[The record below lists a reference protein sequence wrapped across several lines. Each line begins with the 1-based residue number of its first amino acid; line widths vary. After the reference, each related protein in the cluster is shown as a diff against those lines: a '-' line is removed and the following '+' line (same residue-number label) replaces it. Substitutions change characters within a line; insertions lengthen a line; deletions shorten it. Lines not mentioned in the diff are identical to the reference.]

1 MFCKKCNSELP
12 EGSKFCQNCG
22 EPVPAPAP
30 VDLESVCPKCKK
42 ILPENTKFCVFC
54 GAPIGEAV
62 EAAAVDTTADTVSLA
77 DNVTPADP
85 VSPVNLTKSA
95 ENVQPSEAVSAIPKM
110 SEPSYVGAGQ
120 QSGVTYSGTTS
131 GTIGYIPAFTPSENT
146 AQSPVIVSNTPAA
159 AAVKTKSAK
168 KPLIIT
174 IVAVL
179 VAALIGGGVL
189 CYFNS
194 ATVLSTF
201 MGKANYA
208 AMVEGNSIKQM
219 AESFDKASLASS
231 IKAYSEFYASFGTVS
246 NMGGYRGMSVPMSDT
261 VMPDDGQSIELSS
274 AFAAFNETMKN
285 YLGANSAEF
294 SLGMSAE
301 LTDEAK
307 SEILKNTDMT
317 EAELDEIVEFINKS
331 KITAGIASSE
341 NSLGYNVA
349 AETSGFKADVRV
361 LLNDA
366 GEFYLV
372 LPFASEKGIM
382 VKLENVNGTDIEIS
396 EPEEAVALEID
407 EKEIERF
414 INEVVETYIENY
426 KDSEIEMEDGEISAA
441 GVSVSGKVLT
451 AEFDSDKIE
460 KLITDI
466 ADKFASDDYFVKKI
480 VEYINNIV
488 IDYSESDLKDDLEDY
503 IDNIRIDSSLSLK
516 LTTVISNTGNVLGKS
531 CELSAGKENSIVF
544 SYVAGGTK
552 ETAFEV
558 KSKGQYTVSVKSE
571 PENDQNCLVTI
582 KMTVINDDEKQTAS
596 LKLKYSDAKTEKFCG
611 RDVYVGKYEMSI
623 DLPDEF
629 ADYNAELAELLDDTS
644 FAVTNSV
651 EENSNSTKLEIK
663 NKTYGS
669 VSVNYVLTVK
679 DDNSALEKPSSVL
692 DFTPYMD
699 GTQPDDDFKNELI
712 DYLKTVRDAI
722 TKQDAGDFGDTVVD
736 RIDDMIGQVDTVS
749 TDALKGLLVDIEND
763 VEEIEKDYTKYGFYF
778 SMEENEDKFEQLS
791 ELAEDYEDLYDEI
804 ESECYYSYSDTIT
817 SEEYKEYQSKLKEL
831 SDRKDAIIA
840 EAAGYTPNPDDLT
853 SIDAL
858 YIISAVTSNG
868 KSDVDD
874 IYSEYY
880 SYFNTEDFYNEAN
893 ELYTDYGELY
903 SDVNDVLY
911 SSKETLTYS
920 EYNEYLERLNALEAR
935 KDELEKKAKIQAGE
949 MQAA

>member
-1 MFCKKCNSELP
+1 MALNAALPRVIKKGNNMFCKKCNSEIP

-22 EPVPAPAP
+22 EPVPAPA
-30 VDLESVCPKCKK
+30 DEGIVCPKCKMT
-42 ILPENTKFCVFC
+42 LPENTKFCAFC
-54 GAPIGEAV
+54 GTPIAEAV
-62 EAAAVDTTADTVSLA
+62 VDTAADTASDNAAVPVSLEKQ
-77 DNVTPADP
+77 
-85 VSPVNLTKSA
+85 S
-95 ENVQPSEAVSAIPKM
+95 VQPATSAIPQM
-110 SEPSYVGAGQ
+110 SEPSYVGAAQ
-120 QSGVTYSGTTS
+120 QVAYSGTTS
-131 GTIGYIPAFTPSENT
+131 GTTGYIPPFTPSENT
-146 AQSPVIVSNTPAA
+146 AQSPVIVSNEPVA
-159 AAVKTKSAK
+159 AAVKQKSAK

-179 VAALIGGGVL
+179 VAAIIGGGVL
-189 CYFNS
+189 CFFNS

-219 AESFDKASLASS
+219 AESFDKSSLASG
-231 IKAYSEFYASFGTVS
+231 IKTYSELYASLGTLS
-246 NMGGYRGMSVPMSDT
+246 NTGSYGGMSLPMSDMVT
-261 VMPDDGQSIELSS
+261 SDDAQSVDLSS
-274 AFAAFNETMKN
+274 AFAALNETMKN
-285 YLGANSAEF
+285 NFGANSAEF
-294 SLGMSAE
+294 SLGMDVE
-301 LTDEAK
+301 LTDKTK
-307 SEILKNTDMT
+307 SEILNNTDMT
-317 EAELDEIVEFINKS
+317 EEELDEIIDFINNS
-331 KITAGIASSE
+331 KITAGIAAGESSAA
-341 NSLGYNVA
+341 YTVA
-349 AETSGFKADVRV
+349 AETSGFKADARILV
-361 LLNDA
+361 NDE
-366 GEFYLV
+366 GEVYLV
-372 LPFASEKGIM
+372 LPFASEKGIK
-382 VKLENVNGTDIEIS
+382 VKLENVNGTNVEIS
-396 EPEEAVALEID
+396 EPEEAVALEFD

-441 GVSVSGKVLT
+441 GVSVSGKTLI

-466 ADKFASDDYFVKKI
+466 ADKFASDDYFVGKI
-480 VEYINNIV
+480 VEYINNIG
-488 IDYSESDLKDDLEDY
+488 IDYSTSDLKDDIEDY
-503 IDNIRIDSSLSLK
+503 IDNIKIDDSLSLTI
-516 LTTVISNTGNVLGKS
+516 TTVINNRGDVLGKS

-552 ETAFEV
+552 ETGFEV
-558 KSKGQYTVSVKSE
+558 KSKGQYTVSVKHE
-571 PENDQNCLVTI
+571 PENNENGLVTI
-582 KMTVINDDEKQTAS
+582 KMTVVNRDEKQTVS
-596 LKLKYSDAKTEKFCG
+596 LKLKYNDAKTEKFCG
-611 RDVYVGKYEMSI
+611 KDAYVGKYELSI

-629 ADYNAELAELLDDTS
+629 AEYNAEAAEFLDDTTI
-644 FAVTNSV
+644 VINNSV
-651 EENSNSTKLEIK
+651 EENSSSTTFGIK

-669 VSVNYVLTVK
+669 LSVDYVLTVK
-679 DDNSALEKPSSVL
+679 DDNSSLEKPSSVL

-699 GTQPDDDFKNELI
+699 GTQPDDDFKKELI

-722 TKQDAGDFGDTVVD
+722 TKQDAGDLGDTVAD
-736 RIDDMIGQVDTVS
+736 RIDGIIGQVDTVS

-840 EAAGYTPNPDDLT
+840 EAAGYTPNPEDLT

-935 KDELEKKAKIQAGE
+935 KDELEKKAKIQSGE
-949 MQAA
+949 MAAA